1 MVGREI
7 EGMTNT
13 LSKWYTAVSDF
24 NHAEQE
30 LKERGGVSKLLFKG
44 SIEAQAL
51 HITINKQKII
61 EQEKEL
67 RTLIMY
73 TYGNGVY
80 EEMIDLRRKLKKQR
94 QEACL

>member
-1 MVGREI
+1 MVCKLFLI
-7 EGMTNT
+7 LTT
-13 LSKWYTAVSDF
+13 
-24 NHAEQE
+24 EQE

-94 QEACL
+94 QGACL